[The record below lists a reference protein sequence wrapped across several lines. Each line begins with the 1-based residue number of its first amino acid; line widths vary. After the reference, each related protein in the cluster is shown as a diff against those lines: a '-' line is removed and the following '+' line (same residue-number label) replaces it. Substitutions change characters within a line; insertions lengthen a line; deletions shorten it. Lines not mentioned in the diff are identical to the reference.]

1 MLTQTTP
8 SALSLEEEEKNGDE
22 AAEEQ
27 TGTLISSTR
36 IFIGVGSLPVSGGA
50 WRRPRDIGA
59 EGIVEGSIKR
69 GFSRPGPNTRTPPI
83 GSGPGA
89 ALRITAANEDD
100 PRGASAARRN
110 GAPRAKKNLTRE
122 LPPKPRLTG
131 PPETLKMKLS

>member
-1 MLTQTTP
+1 MLTQPTP
-8 SALSLEEEEKNGDE
+8 SALSLEEEEQNGDE

-89 ALRITAANEDD
+89 ALKITAADGDD
-100 PRGASAARRN
+100 TRGPSAAD
-110 GAPRAKKNLTRE
+110 GVAP
-122 LPPKPRLTG
+122 PRPSLEVQIDRPSGNT
-131 PPETLKMKLS
+131 